1 MLYHYGSTLP
11 RYQTKVNP
19 PLQLFFIGTQ
29 KAKIKEKR
37 PGQGLMG
44 EKSDRAG
51 EGRVRAGEDAA
62 GDRTR
67 AAALAEPGDAQLQV
81 PLLVPLRDE
90 TEQQVIPAVQT
101 DPLAL
106 DGDDLPAL
114 P

>member
-1 MLYHYGSTLP
+1 
-11 RYQTKVNP
+11 
-19 PLQLFFIGTQ
+19 
-29 KAKIKEKR
+29 
-37 PGQGLMG
+37 MG

-62 GDRTR
+62 GDRAR